1 MIIIYAESDPH
12 RSESLIHLLRNSDPH
27 RSELVIHFVGIRI
40 LLCMSVILYIIVNA
54 YSLFLNYLSIL
65 IASYETAN

>member
-27 RSELVIHFVGIRI
+27 RSELVIHLRRNMHQ
-40 LLCMSVILYIIVNA
+40 LPLKSM
-54 YSLFLNYLSIL
+54 
-65 IASYETAN
+65 ETSMNQFSQAMISGNFRHLRNH